1 MPPIPVSSFREGLA
15 EQLNV
20 LRSMVEMESPTTDKG
35 RLDSLGAWL
44 ATMLDNLGLEVERI
58 PQTKA
63 GDHWLATLGSGSG
76 GILLLHHLDTVYP
89 AGTIQTT
96 PWTER
101 NGRAFG
107 PGALDMKGGIV
118 VTLAALSMLVRA
130 ARHPARP
137 VRCLFT
143 SDEETGSHTSRE
155 LLEDLARR
163 SDLVLCLEPAMR
175 DGSLKTSR
183 KGTGLFVVETVGRAA
198 HAGNNP
204 EAGINAIVE
213 MAHQIPMIQGLAA
226 PASGT
231 TVSVGV
237 IEGGTRTNV
246 VPERCRVRVDVR
258 VVEAAEQTRLE
269 AALAALHPVLDGARI
284 EIHGGWNR
292 PPMART
298 DWIASAFEQA
308 RRIGDGLGLRL
319 TEGAAGGASDANF
332 VAALGIPVLDG
343 LGPVGDG
350 AHSPQEFVEIHSLPE
365 RAALLAALLSAQW

>member
-1 MPPIPVSSFREGLA
+1 MSAIPISSFREGLPA
-15 EQLNV
+15 QLSA
-20 LRSMVEMESPTTDKG
+20 LRSMVEMESPTTDK
-35 RLDSLGAWL
+35 RLVDILGGWL
-44 ATMLDNLGLEVERI
+44 AASLEKLGLQIERF

-63 GDHWLATLGSGSG
+63 GDHWLATWGSGTG

-89 AGTIQTT
+89 TGTLQTT

-107 PGALDMKGGIV
+107 PGVLDMKGGIA
-118 VTLAALSMLVRA
+118 VTLAALAGLVRA
-130 ARHPARP
+130 ARLPARP

-143 SDEETGSHTSRE
+143 SDEETGSHSSRG
-155 LLEDLARR
+155 LLEDQARR
-163 SDLVLCLEPAMR
+163 ASLVLCLEPAMR

-183 KGTGLFVVETVGRAA
+183 KGTGFFIVEAVGRAA

-213 MAHQIPMIQGLAA
+213 MAHQIPLIQGLAA
-226 PASGT
+226 PAFGT

-258 VVEAAEQTRLE
+258 VVEAAEQARVE
-269 AALAALHPVLDGARI
+269 AGLAALHPTLEGARI
-284 EIHGGWNR
+284 EKHGGWNR
-292 PPMART
+292 PPMPRT
-298 DWIASAFEQA
+298 ASIAAAFEGA

-319 TEGAAGGASDANF
+319 TEGAAGGGSDANF

-350 AHSPQEFVEIHSLPE
+350 AHSSEEYVEIRSLPE
-365 RAALLAALLSAQW
+365 RAALLAALLTET